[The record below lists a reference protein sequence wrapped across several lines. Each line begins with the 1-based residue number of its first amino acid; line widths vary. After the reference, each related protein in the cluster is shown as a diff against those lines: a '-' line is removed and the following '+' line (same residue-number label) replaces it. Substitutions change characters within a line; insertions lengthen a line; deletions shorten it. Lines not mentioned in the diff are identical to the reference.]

1 MPGTDD
7 TTPTPRE
14 KAGVT
19 LRALGKVA
27 MGAGLVL
34 AGTAHLTTLR
44 REFQA
49 QVPDW
54 MPVDPDAVVVWSGY
68 AEIALGAAI
77 LLVWR
82 QPARAWL
89 GAAGAVFF
97 LVVFP
102 GNVAQWLEGKDGFGL
117 DTDGKR
123 AARLAFQPVLV
134 AWSLYAGDSLRWYR
148 RTRRGSAPPLA

>member
-1 MPGTDD
+1 MPGPED
-7 TTPTPRE
+7 TTTRRGQTDG
-14 KAGVT
+14 A

-27 MGAGLVL
+27 LGAGLVL
-34 AGTAHLTTLR
+34 AGAAHLTTLR

-49 QVPDW
+49 QVPGW

-68 AEIALGAAI
+68 VEIALGAAI

-89 GAAGAVFF
+89 GVAGAVFF

-134 AWSLYAGDSLRWYR
+134 AWSLYAGDSVRWYR
-148 RTRRGSAPPLA
+148 RARRGSARPLA